1 MKKAF
6 TLAEVLITLGIIG
19 VVAAMTMPALINK
32 YQSKVFE
39 TAFKKQYSV
48 IQNAIEYSTMVNAY
62 QNCYVYFP
70 KGSNAYHYEDSDCE
84 ALRNDLVE
92 SLKLTPLSKEIFKNY
107 KTDKAAIFAAGGSSI
122 NSGCSYD
129 RNVLRSTPYMLPDG
143 AILMVAI
150 NINGVSY
157 PSIVIDVNG
166 EKGPNKWGYDVFF
179 MVLSNHNQETSK
191 VLLTDE
197 FCSIIEKGG
206 RYPRTILQNKNTSDR
221 QSTSIMWK

>member
-62 QNCYVYFP
+62 QNCYVYHP
-70 KGSNAYHYEDSDCE
+70 EGYHLEYSGCE

-107 KTDKAAIFAAGGSSI
+107 KTDQDAIFAAGGSSI
-122 NSGCSYD
+122 NRHCNYH
-129 RNVLRSTPYMLPDG
+129 NAVLTSIPYMLPDG
-143 AILMVAI
+143 AILMVNVKAL
-150 NINGVSY
+150 
-157 PSIVIDVNG
+157 PAIVIDVNG
-166 EKGPNKWGYDVFF
+166 KKGPNKWGYDVFF

-206 RYPRTILQNKNTSDR
+206 RYPRTILQNKNTKDR

>member
-62 QNCYVYFP
+62 QNCYVYYP
-70 KGSNAYHYEDSDCE
+70 KGNISYVYERSDCE
-84 ALRNDLVE
+84 ALQNDLVE

-122 NSGCSYD
+122 NGNCSYD
-129 RNVLRSTPYMLPDG
+129 SGVLRSTPYMLPDG

-150 NINGVSY
+150 KGVSY

-179 MVLSNHNQETSK
+179 MMLSNHNQETSK

-206 RYPRTILQNKNTSDR
+206 RYPRTILQNKNTKDR

>member
-1 MKKAF
+1 M
-6 TLAEVLITLGIIG
+6 
-19 VVAAMTMPALINK
+19 
-32 YQSKVFE
+32 
-39 TAFKKQYSV
+39 
-48 IQNAIEYSTMVNAY
+48 
-62 QNCYVYFP
+62 
-70 KGSNAYHYEDSDCE
+70 
-84 ALRNDLVE
+84 VE

-122 NSGCSYD
+122 NSNCNYGIA
-129 RNVLRSTPYMLPDG
+129 VLRSTPYMLPDG
-143 AILMVAI
+143 AILMVT
-150 NINGVSY
+150 VSGF

-166 EKGPNKWGYDVFF
+166 KKGPNKWGYDVFF

-206 RYPRTILQNKNTSDR
+206 RYPRTILQNKNTKDR

>member
-62 QNCYVYFP
+62 QNCYVYYP
-70 KGSNAYHYEDSDCE
+70 KGNISYVYERSDCE
-84 ALRNDLVE
+84 ALQNDLVE

-122 NSGCSYD
+122 NSNCSYD
-129 RNVLRSTPYMLPDG
+129 SGVLRSTPYMLPDG

-150 NINGVSY
+150 KGVSY

-179 MVLSNHNQETSK
+179 MMLSNHNQETSK

-221 QSTSIMWK
+221 QSTSTTWK